1 MADYSEDF
9 ESVDASFES
18 VDDLFLV
25 ASEEDGST
33 LCVNGIN
40 YTIISFLGNGG
51 SSEVYKA
58 QNEDDHSLGLIL

>member
-1 MADYSEDF
+1 MHIIKIIMADYSEDF

-33 LCVNGIN
+33 LCVNRHWLLP
-40 YTIISFLGNGG
+40 SFLL
-51 SSEVYKA
+51 ET
-58 QNEDDHSLGLIL
+58 I